1 MMRKVFTDT
10 SGWLAI
16 VIKSDFLHE
25 KAVEVYSG
33 LLNSESNFVTHD
45 AVLLEIGNSLSKTKG
60 REIAV
65 KLKENIENSN
75 RIELVSL
82 SSEIIEV
89 GWKLY
94 AERSDKDWGIVD
106 CISFIVMQRQNI
118 TEALTADKHFEQAG
132 FIKLL

>member
-1 MMRKVFTDT
+1 MKLNFVDT
-10 SGWLAI
+10 SGWLALI
-16 VIKSDFLHE
+16 VTSDSRHRE
-25 KAVEVYSG
+25 TTQIYQSKYAEG
-33 LLNSESNFVTHD
+33 CNFVTHQGIMLEVGNSCSSVRSRS
-45 AVLLEIGNSLSKTKG
+45 AAIGLKNKLAESRRVKILEIDN
-60 REIAV
+60 
-65 KLKENIENSN
+65 
-75 RIELVSL
+75 ELY
-82 SSEIIEV
+82 EA

>member
-1 MMRKVFTDT
+1 MKKVFADT

-16 VIKSDFLHE
+16 VLKSDSFHK
-25 KAVEVYSG
+25 KAVQIYLELLASEYS
-33 LLNSESNFVTHD
+33 FVTHEGI
-45 AVLLEIGNSLSKTKG
+45 LLEVGNGLSSAKT
-60 REIAV
+60 RDVAL
-65 KLKENIENSN
+65 KLKDSIEKST

-82 SSEIIEV
+82 SPELLEA

-94 AERSDKDWGIVD
+94 AERPDKDWGIVD

-118 TEALTADKHFEQAG
+118 TEALTADRHFKQAG